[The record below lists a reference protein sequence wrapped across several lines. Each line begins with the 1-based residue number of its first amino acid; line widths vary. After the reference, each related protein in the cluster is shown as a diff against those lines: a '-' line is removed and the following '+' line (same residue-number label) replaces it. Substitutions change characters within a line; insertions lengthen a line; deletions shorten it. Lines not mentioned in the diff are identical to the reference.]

1 MAAYVLSGL
10 VVDLVAI
17 AVLAHVI
24 YFRRHHRRDLRL
36 AYVAVN
42 VGVFTVVSLLL
53 AERADIAVGF
63 GLFAVLSII
72 RLRSDAITQEE
83 IGYYFVALALGLVN
97 GVAAVIPWL
106 AVVLDVALLVMMY
119 VADHPRLSSRA
130 QHRVVTLDVIH
141 SDPAALH
148 ADLENRL
155 GGTVLA
161 CHVTEVDYVRDVM
174 VLDVRYRRHTPK
186 DAPRGSAPRPS
197 RPTTRGFKAAR
208 PVKKRAQPARK
219 GARPVG
225 KGARPAA
232 KGAR

>member
-1 MAAYVLSGL
+1 IHLSRAPHRGRKPSLRSVPDVKEVPVAAYVLYGL
-10 VVDLVAI
+10 AADLVAI

-36 AYVAVN
+36 AYIAVN

-97 GVAAVIPWL
+97 GIAAVIPWL
-106 AVVLDVALLVMMY
+106 AFMLDVILLAMMY
-119 VADHPRLSSRA
+119 VADHPRFAKRT
-130 QHRVVTLDVIH
+130 QHQVVTLDVVH
-141 SDPAALH
+141 GDPAALH

-155 GGTVLA
+155 G
-161 CHVTEVDYVRDVM
+161 
-174 VLDVRYRRHTPK
+174 
-186 DAPRGSAPRPS
+186 
-197 RPTTRGFKAAR
+197 
-208 PVKKRAQPARK
+208 
-219 GARPVG
+219 
-225 KGARPAA
+225 
-232 KGAR
+232 

>member
-1 MAAYVLSGL
+1 MAAHVLYGL
-10 VVDLVAI
+10 AADLAAI
-17 AVLAHVI
+17 TVLAYGI

-36 AYVAVN
+36 AYIAVN

-97 GVAAVIPWL
+97 GIAAVIPWL
-106 AVVLDVALLVMMY
+106 AVLLDVILLAVMY
-119 VADHPRLSSRA
+119 VADHPRLSART
-130 QHRVVTLDVIH
+130 QHRVVTLDVVH
-141 SDPAALH
+141 RDPAVLR

-161 CHVTEVDYVRDVM
+161 CNVTEVDYVRDVM
-174 VLDVRYRRHTPK
+174 LVDVRFRRPATGPTPHGP
-186 DAPRGSAPRPS
+186 ALRSPYATYTVPEAYPAGR
-197 RPTTRGFKAAR
+197 AAR
-208 PVKKRAQPARK
+208 
-219 GARPVG
+219 
-225 KGARPAA
+225 
-232 KGAR
+232 